1 MSEAAKI
8 NIRNDRECRKL
19 ESLYHHLENANE
31 LFFFFKFG
39 YARRTGSL
47 VEAHELLAVACGI

>member
-31 LFFFFKFG
+31 LFFFF
-39 YARRTGSL
+39 L
-47 VEAHELLAVACGI
+47 NLAMLGAQDL